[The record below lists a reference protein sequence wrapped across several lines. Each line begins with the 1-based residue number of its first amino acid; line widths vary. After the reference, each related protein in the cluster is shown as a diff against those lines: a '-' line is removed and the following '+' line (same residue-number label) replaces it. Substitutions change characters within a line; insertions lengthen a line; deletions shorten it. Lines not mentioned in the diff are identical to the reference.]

1 MDNGETVQLKTSS
14 LHPPCALE
22 EMQQL
27 PGIWSRFYCPTF
39 RGNDQKEVAKVYDQC
54 NSDLPVFTQNLI
66 TLSGNFNQANYG
78 VESLKLS
85 INIQKFNEIDTSK
98 KFGQLIKS
106 DDGIISN

>member
-39 RGNDQKEVAKVYDQC
+39 RGNDQKQVAKVYDQR
-54 NSDLPVFTQNLI
+54 NSDWQLITQNQT
-66 TLSGNFNQANYG
+66 TLLEDFEVISSPCLF
-78 VESLKLS
+78 SHLS
-85 INIQKFNEIDTSK
+85 FLHLATI
-98 KFGQLIKS
+98 
-106 DDGIISN
+106 